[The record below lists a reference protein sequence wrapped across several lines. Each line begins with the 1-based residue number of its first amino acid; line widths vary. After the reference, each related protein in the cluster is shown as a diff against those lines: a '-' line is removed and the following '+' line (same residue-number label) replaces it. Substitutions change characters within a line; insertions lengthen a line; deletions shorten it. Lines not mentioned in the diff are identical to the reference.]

1 MSRVVQWLRANV
13 CRFMMAV
20 IALVGLAADA
30 CATGPASCTALSGAA
45 GATPPTFANMVGCC
59 FDTLGVYA
67 VIAALLVVIL
77 PLVLIVWGSRSG
89 MSLISSLFRKAAGAL
104 GRH

>member
-1 MSRVVQWLRANV
+1 MGGIRGSVWVKFRLTMVALAMISIVCGGSAFATSANCTTV
-13 CRFMMAV
+13 S
-20 IALVGLAADA
+20 AA
-30 CATGPASCTALSGAA
+30 TS
-45 GATPPTFANMVGCC
+45 ATPPAYNDILLCV